1 MGSFYR
7 FEKISGCFIY
17 SLSLLTNI
25 LVCFFRL
32 CRLGRGSGATV
43 LTSAGGAAGSALTQ
57 ALLVSPVYIRL
68 SPTIQSVQWDL
79 EIVYPRSRVD
89 CNYEWI
95 RRLCIRR
102 SRSASGSPSTETGEI
117 LTVVVE
123 EYGTAT
129 VSWSYQNSQLRVF
142 IFTVLSFRCEMFVP
156 GPEPVPL
163 LLIPFPV
170 PLRSHSIMIKVQT
183 WHFIVL

>member
-1 MGSFYR
+1 M
-7 FEKISGCFIY
+7 Y
-17 SLSLLTNI
+17 SLSYLTNI
-25 LVCFFRL
+25 RL
-32 CRLGRGSGATV
+32 FLSDCVGSGAAPE
-43 LTSAGGAAGSALTQ
+43 LQYLRPRAGPREAPSHRHCWC
-57 ALLVSPVYIRL
+57 LLCIFVCPRPS
-68 SPTIQSVQWDL
+68 SQCS
-79 EIVYPRSRVD
+79 EISKLCIPRSRVD

-102 SRSASGSPSTETGEI
+102 SRSASDSPSTETGEI